1 MEKAKQLTKVMVEGV
16 SKLNIALE
24 FITKIEAEAPK
35 VKNLEHE
42 SIFPKYYP
50 PTGNDE
56 NPFFLHFV
64 FGDEEGNIKWLD
76 LTAFIREPTQQT
88 IDSNLKQGLTL
99 QAMAATNSTRVPY
112 FSATRP
118 YSDTKIG
125 FMASRRMMNEAGS
138 IGESLLE

>member
-1 MEKAKQLTKVMVEGV
+1 MIEGV
-16 SKLNIALE
+16 SKLSIALE
-24 FITKIEAEAPK
+24 FITQIEADVPK
-35 VKNLEHE
+35 KKNQEHE

-50 PTGNDE
+50 PSGNDE
-56 NPFFLHFV
+56 NPYFLNLI

-76 LTAFIREPTQQT
+76 LTAFIREPTQET

-99 QAMAATNSTRVPY
+99 QAMAASNSTRVPF

-118 YSDTKIG
+118 YAETKIG

-138 IGESLLE
+138 IGESLLD